1 VDDILNCEWEEIL
14 MDDNNVYEGDDLNN
28 DQNSDTSEERVQIQ
42 KEVLEKSTTVEPEQV
57 IEPQYQPS
65 QQEYNDEVELEKPVS
80 VGEWMLTTLVM
91 LIPIVNIVMV
101 FVWAFSKKANKSKSN
116 YFKAALIWLL
126 IEMGVLIVILI
137 ALIIVGIMYYSSQ
150 F

>member
-1 VDDILNCEWEEIL
+1 
-14 MDDNNVYEGDDLNN
+14 
-28 DQNSDTSEERVQIQ
+28 
-42 KEVLEKSTTVEPEQV
+42 V